1 MTIYDGEPIFLEEHG
16 GWKKA
21 REKSRTVEAREFI
34 RELNYDVSDFGV

>member
-21 REKSRTVEAREFI
+21 REESKTVEAREI
-34 RELNYDVSDFGV
+34 HRRVAL